1 LKSGDGVEGAWYAQ
15 SGSKARELYTIL
27 HPPYTSM
34 VLSYVLI
41 GAALSP
47 TLFVDRLGLTV
58 LAYFLGLGISAH
70 ALNELNARHWGTA
83 LGKRDL
89 EIAFISPLIAALC
102 IGAYGVYVLYHASDG
117 KLLHPSVLLVLIV
130 LETFFL
136 FAYNL
141 NSSKGKFHNDI
152 SFAFSWAFLPFLTSY
167 YVNSLTVTIGS
178 VLIGLSLAATAM
190 IEINLSR
197 WCKDFRRRTNATE
210 IRFEDGTI
218 QQLST
223 GELIRNP
230 EKALK
235 MIVVAVDLL
244 GIGLLIGRLV
254 G

>member
-1 LKSGDGVEGAWYAQ
+1 
-15 SGSKARELYTIL
+15 
-27 HPPYTSM
+27 M

-89 EIAFISPLIAALC
+89 EIAFLSPLIAALC
-102 IGAYGVYVLYHASDG
+102 IGAYGVYVLYHADG
-117 KLLHPSVLLVLIV
+117 ELLPPSVLLVFIV
-130 LETFFL
+130 LEIFFL

-141 NSSKGKFHNDI
+141 SYSKGKFHNDI

-210 IRFEDGTI
+210 IRFEDGTL
-218 QQLST
+218 QPLST
-223 GELIRNP
+223 GGLIRNP

>member
-1 LKSGDGVEGAWYAQ
+1 MKGGHSVEGAWYAQ
-15 SGSKARELYTIL
+15 RGSKVRELYTIL

-47 TLFVDRLGLTV
+47 TLFVDRLALTV

-70 ALNELNARHWGTA
+70 ALNELNARHWGTT
-83 LGKRDL
+83 LDKKDL
-89 EIAFISPLIAALC
+89 EIALLFPIVAALS
-102 IGAYGVYVLYHASDG
+102 IGVYGVYVLYNASDG
-117 KLLHPSVLLVLIV
+117 NLVPPSILLVFII

-136 FAYNL
+136 FAYNI
-141 NSSKGKFHNDI
+141 NYSNGKFHNDI
-152 SFAFSWAFLPFLTSY
+152 SFAFSWGFLPFLTSY

-178 VLIGLSLAATAM
+178 VLIGLAVAATAM

-197 WCKDFRRRTNATE
+197 WCKDFRRRSNVTE
-210 IRFEDGTI
+210 IRFEDDTF
-218 QQLST
+218 LRST
-223 GELIRNP
+223 TEGLIKNP

-235 MIVVAVDLL
+235 LIVIAVDLL
-244 GIGLLIGRLV
+244 GIGLLIGRIV

>member
-1 LKSGDGVEGAWYAQ
+1 LKSGESVEGAWYAQ
-15 SGSKARELYTIL
+15 SGSKIRELYTVL
-27 HPPYTSM
+27 HLPYTSM

-41 GAALSP
+41 GAVLSP

-89 EIAFISPLIAALC
+89 EIAFLSPLIAALC
-102 IGAYGVYVLYHASDG
+102 IGAYGVYVLYHADG
-117 KLLHPSVLLVLIV
+117 ELLHPSVLLVFIV

-141 NSSKGKFHNDI
+141 NYSKGKFHNDI

-197 WCKDFRRRTNATE
+197 WCKDFRRRSNVKE
-210 IRFEDGTI
+210 IRFEDDTF
-218 QQLST
+218 LRST
-223 GELIRNP
+223 TEGLIENP

-235 MIVVAVDLL
+235 LIVIAVDLL
-244 GIGLLIGRLV
+244 GIGLLIRRLV